1 MFEVFVGPGRV
12 LGPRW
17 PQNPPVPLP
26 ETSQDR
32 FFLIFLW
39 ILMDLLL
46 IFCQF
51 FVDTAASAPAA
62 VAAAAAI
69 AAAVAAPSV
78 DDPFAA
84 AANQI
89 LHKPN

>member
-1 MFEVFVGPGRV
+1 M
-12 LGPRW
+12 
-17 PQNPPVPLP
+17 
-26 ETSQDR
+26 
-32 FFLIFLW
+32 
-39 ILMDLLL
+39 
-46 IFCQF
+46 
-51 FVDTAASAPAA
+51 DTAASARAA

-84 AANQI
+84 AADQI